1 MSNKCLVVVVTYNSE
16 KHIQWCVSGLDHIGS
31 DIEIRIVDSGS
42 TNTKYLDGLETTNKL
57 SVIKE
62 ENIGFVAGNNRALYD
77 IDNFDWVLFL
87 NPDARIESDNLKKLL
102 QFSEQSEL
110 NDIGI
115 FTVPLVRFDINAM
128 KSLNVFDSV
137 GIACN
142 YYGRWYDIKAN
153 ESQSEIEEN
162 FSPTEAICGAFML
175 TRVSAL
181 KQCVDSKGKPG
192 FERSFFMYKEDIEM
206 SQRFI
211 KAGWQLGVYN
221 KCTAFHCRGWNAS
234 RKAVPYWAKW
244 HSAINDVYVAKKYKW
259 RSLPLALSKFLWV
272 KYLEKK

>member
-16 KHIQWCVSGLDHIGS
+16 KHIQWCVSGLDNING

-42 TNTKYLDGLETTNKL
+42 TNTEYLDNLVTTNKL

-62 ENIGFVAGNNRALYD
+62 ENIGFVSGNNRALFD
-77 IDNFDWVLFL
+77 IDEFDWVLFL
-87 NPDARIESDNLKKLL
+87 NPDARIESDCLENLLN
-102 QFSEQSEL
+102 FAARPEQKNVGVL
-110 NDIGI
+110 
-115 FTVPLVRFDINAM
+115 TVPLVRYDIQAM
-128 KSLNVFDSV
+128 KSLNIFDSV

-153 ESQSEIEEN
+153 EPQSEIEGT
-162 FSPTEAICGAFML
+162 FSQTEAICGAFML

-181 KQCVDSKGKPG
+181 KQCVDSKGLPG
-192 FERSFFMYKEDIEM
+192 FERSYFMYKEDIEM

-211 KAGWQLGVYN
+211 KGGWTLGVYN
-221 KCTAFHCRGWNAS
+221 ECTAFHCRGWNAS

-244 HSAINDVYVAKKYKW
+244 HSAINDVDVAKKYKW
-259 RSLPLALSKFLWV
+259 RALPLALSKLIWV